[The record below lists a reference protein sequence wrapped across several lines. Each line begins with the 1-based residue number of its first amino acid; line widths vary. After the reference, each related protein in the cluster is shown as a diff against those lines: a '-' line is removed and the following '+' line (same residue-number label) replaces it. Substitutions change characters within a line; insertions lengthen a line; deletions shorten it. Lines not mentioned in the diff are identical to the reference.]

1 MTLFRDTEAGSFKIW
16 FGWGFHKSK
25 ARFLKIRVTTQPNF
39 RQLKTIQPKL
49 G

>member
-25 ARFLKIRVTTQPNF
+25 ARFLKIRPDLLEIMGVSRMNAHSA
-39 RQLKTIQPKL
+39 
-49 G
+49 